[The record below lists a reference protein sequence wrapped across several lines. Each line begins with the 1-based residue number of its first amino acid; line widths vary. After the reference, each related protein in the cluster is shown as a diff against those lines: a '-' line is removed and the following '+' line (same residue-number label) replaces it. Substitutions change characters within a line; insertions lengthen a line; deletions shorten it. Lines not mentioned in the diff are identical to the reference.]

1 VTTGDR
7 RDESNLRLARQ
18 VLEIEG
24 NAVHALRSRVDH
36 KFLKAVE
43 LLETCRGRVIT
54 TGIGKSGIIAKKIAA
69 TFSSTGT
76 AAYFVH
82 PSEGVHGDVG
92 VIQSEDV
99 VVGLSHSGE
108 TPELLRLLERI
119 RRLGSTLIALTG
131 VPNSSLA
138 ETADITLDCS
148 VESEACPLNLAPT
161 ASTTATLALG
171 DALAMVLLTRKG
183 FKEEDFANLHPG
195 GELGKRLLRVER
207 LMHVGNDI
215 PSIGTDASVDNIIS
229 AMTDGGFGL
238 TCVLKQDGTL
248 AGLITDGDLRRHLQ
262 DGHDF
267 TNTTATQL
275 MTSEPQTVS
284 ADTLAVEALNLMENH
299 RITSLLVTD
308 SDKKLCGLVH
318 LHDLWGTELF

>member
-1 VTTGDR
+1 MTTGDR
-7 RDESNLRLARQ
+7 RDESNLQLARQ

-24 NAVHALRSRVDH
+24 NAVHTLRSRVDH

-138 ETADITLDCS
+138 ETANITLDCS

-215 PSIGTDASVDNIIS
+215 PSIGTDASVDDIIS

-262 DGHDF
+262 DGHAF

>member
-1 VTTGDR
+1 MTTGDR
-7 RDESNLRLARQ
+7 RDESNLQLARQ

-131 VPNSSLA
+131 VPDSSLA
-138 ETADITLDCS
+138 ETANITLDCS

-262 DGHDF
+262 DGHAF
-267 TNTTATQL
+267 TNTTAIQL

>member
-1 VTTGDR
+1 MTTGDR
-7 RDESNLRLARQ
+7 RDESNLQLARQ

-24 NAVHALRSRVDH
+24 NAVHPLRSRVDH

-183 FKEEDFANLHPG
+183 FREEDFAI
-195 GELGKRLLRVER
+195 LRYDR
-207 LMHVGNDI
+207 WAI
-215 PSIGTDASVDNIIS
+215 RPP
-229 AMTDGGFGL
+229 
-238 TCVLKQDGTL
+238 
-248 AGLITDGDLRRHLQ
+248 LR
-262 DGHDF
+262 
-267 TNTTATQL
+267 
-275 MTSEPQTVS
+275 PQTGRNIGRTHHGWRPPASFAGRPRFYQHHRDS
-284 ADTLAVEALNLMENH
+284 A
-299 RITSLLVTD
+299 
-308 SDKKLCGLVH
+308 
-318 LHDLWGTELF
+318 HDVRASNS

>member
-1 VTTGDR
+1 M
-7 RDESNLRLARQ
+7 
-18 VLEIEG
+18 LEIEG

-54 TGIGKSGIIAKKIAA
+54 TGIGKSGIISKKIAA

-131 VPNSSLA
+131 VPDSSLA
-138 ETADITLDCS
+138 ETANITLDCS

-238 TCVLKQDGTL
+238 TCVLKQAGTL

-262 DGHDF
+262 DGHAF

>member
-1 VTTGDR
+1 MTTGDR
-7 RDESNLRLARQ
+7 RDESNLQLARQ

-183 FKEEDFANLHPG
+183 FKEEEFANLHPG

-215 PSIGTDASVDNIIS
+215 PSIGTDASVDDIIS

-262 DGHDF
+262 DGHAF
-267 TNTTATQL
+267 TNTTAIQL

>member
-1 VTTGDR
+1 VTTDDL
-7 RDESNLRLARQ
+7 RDEDHLQLARQ
-18 VLEIEG
+18 VLAIEG
-24 NAVHALRSRVDH
+24 DAVHALRNRIDR
-36 KFLKAVE
+36 KFIIAVE
-43 LLETCRGRVIT
+43 LLENCKGRVIT

-82 PSEGVHGDVG
+82 PSEAVHGDVG
-92 VIQSEDV
+92 AIQSEDV

-131 VPNSSLA
+131 VPDSTLA
-138 ETADITLDCS
+138 ATADITLDCS
-148 VESEACPLNLAPT
+148 VQSEACPLNLAPT

-183 FKEEDFANLHPG
+183 FREEDFANLHPG

-207 LMHVGNDI
+207 LMHVGDDI
-215 PSIGTDASVDNIIS
+215 PSILGDASVDDVIS

-238 TCVLKQDGTL
+238 TCVLREDGTL
-248 AGLITDGDLRRHLQ
+248 AGLITDGDLRRHFQ
-262 DGHDF
+262 EKHTF
-267 TNTTATQL
+267 ANTTAIQL

-284 ADTLAVEALNLMENH
+284 LDTLAVEALNLMERK

-308 SDKKLCGLVH
+308 SNSKLCGVVH